1 MTVFRTILFIFILIS
16 FSCQK
21 QSPLQNK
28 QTLRLNLSSELTT
41 IDPRK
46 ATDLA
51 PHIVMRTLFE
61 GLMRLDHEGKAQP
74 ALAEA
79 VEISPDKMT
88 FTFHLRK
95 SFWPNKDPITAH
107 DFVQTYHEILS
118 PFSDSRNAWILYVIK
133 GGKEAKENK
142 KDLNTIGIKAIDEQ
156 TLVFELEYPVP
167 YFLEL
172 TAHTPFYPVHPK
184 SKAFFEADS
193 SSASD
198 LMCNGPFRLKE
209 WVVNSHI
216 LLEKNPD
223 YWDRD
228 HVKLE
233 SIYFSIVKDPMTA
246 LRLFEQGELDWI
258 GNPFSNLPPD
268 AMEDL
273 RKRYPFEE
281 APIAATCWLV
291 FNTQKPPFDNVHLRK
306 AFNLAI
312 HRKALIE
319 HVLQE
324 DHIPAMGAI
333 PPCVRSGKQYF
344 QDADIESAK
353 THFEEALKETGLAK
367 EDLDIT
373 FDYALSDLS
382 HRLAQAL
389 QQQWYEAFG
398 IDVKLHCQEWKV
410 HLSKMVG
417 GDYQIARTAWFGDY
431 NDPISFLELFKYR
444 TNGTNYPRWNNES
457 FTQLLEKALWS
468 VDMNHRTFLIQQAEK
483 VLMQEMPVSP
493 IFFYHYSFLKT
504 PNLKGYNIYKIGEVD
519 FKTAYFE
526 EIR

>member
-1 MTVFRTILFIFILIS
+1 MKVFPAILSILLFIS

-21 QSPLQNK
+21 KDIPKNR

-61 GLMRLDHEGKAQP
+61 GLMRLDSEGKAQP

-79 VEISPDKMT
+79 VEVSADGMT

-95 SFWPNKDPITAH
+95 SHWPNKDPMTAH
-107 DFVQTYHEILS
+107 DFVRTYYEILS
-118 PFSDSRNAWILYVIK
+118 PLSDSRNAWILYPIK
-133 GGKEAKENK
+133 GAKEAKENK
-142 KDLNTIGIKAIDEQ
+142 RALDTIGIKAIDDR

-172 TAHTPFYPVHPK
+172 TAHTPFCPVHPK
-184 SKAFFEADS
+184 SAAYFEQS
-193 SSASD
+193 SNPSD

-209 WVVNSHI
+209 WVVNSHL

-223 YWDRD
+223 YWDSK
-228 HVKLE
+228 HVKMELVHI
-233 SIYFSIVKDPMTA
+233 SVVKDPMTA
-246 LRLFEQGELDWI
+246 LRMFEQGELDWI
-258 GNPFSNLPPD
+258 GQPLSNLPPD

-273 RKRYPFEE
+273 RERYTFEKS
-281 APIAATCWLV
+281 PIAATCWLV
-291 FNTQKPPFDNVHLRK
+291 FNTQKAPFDNAHLRK

-324 DHIPAMGAI
+324 DHVPAMGAI
-333 PPCVRSGKQYF
+333 PHCVRAGEDYF
-344 QDADIESAK
+344 KDADIEAAK
-353 THFEEALKETGLAK
+353 FHFEEALKELDIPK
-367 EDLDIT
+367 EDLNIT
-373 FDYALSDLS
+373 FDYSLSDIN
-382 HRLAQAL
+382 HRLGQAL
-389 QQQWYEAFG
+389 QHQWFKTFG
-398 IDVKLHCQEWKV
+398 IQVKLHCQEWKV

-431 NDPISFLELFKYR
+431 NDPISFLDLFKYQS
-444 TNGTNYPRWNNES
+444 NGTNYPRWKNDS
-457 FTQLLEKALWS
+457 FTQLLEKALWA
-468 VDMNHRTFLIQQAEK
+468 VDIDHRTTLLKKAEG
-483 VLMQEMPVSP
+483 VLMEDMPISP
-493 IFFYHYSFLKT
+493 IFFYHYNYLKT
-504 PNLKGYNIYKIGEVD
+504 PNLKGYNVNKIGEVD

-526 EIR
+526 ENRD